1 MIATRTYY
9 KSLRAHLVH
18 SAFITLCQRTIAQ
31 LGDCINTLAD
41 AAVHKNKPLAV
52 TLRTETLRAR
62 SAELNT
68 YHTQGHFHNA
78 THTRMLM
85 IQIMRRN
92 REVYFTV
99 TNFF

>member
-52 TLRTETLRAR
+52 TLPTETLRAM

-68 YHTQGHFHNA
+68 YHAQGHFDNA
-78 THTRMLM
+78 PHTRGLRL
-85 IQIMRRN
+85 QIMRRT
-92 REVYFTV
+92 RKGYFRV
-99 TNFF
+99 AGV